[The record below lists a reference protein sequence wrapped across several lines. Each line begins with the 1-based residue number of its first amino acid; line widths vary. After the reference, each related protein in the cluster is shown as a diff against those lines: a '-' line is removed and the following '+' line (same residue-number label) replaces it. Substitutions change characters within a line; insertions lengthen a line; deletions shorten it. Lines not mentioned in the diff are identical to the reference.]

1 MKKTIISK
9 IIIEVGLIDLF
20 IFLDKKGYL
29 EAFLNNTYAS
39 RGKLIDVVN
48 SRPDCWMNLAF
59 VWDKTPEGYEVWQ
72 DLSERWRKYLLEG
85 LSKEDTIEWR
95 ITSAK

>member
-9 IIIEVGLIDLF
+9 IIIEVGLIDLLT
-20 IFLDKKGYL
+20 FLSERGYL

-39 RGKLIDVVN
+39 RGKLPDIVN
-48 SRPDCWMNLAF
+48 SRPDVWMSLAF
-59 VWDKTPEGYEVWQ
+59 VWDKTPEGYEVWR
-72 DLSERWRKYLLEG
+72 DLSHEWKEYLLEG
-85 LSKEDTIEWR
+85 LSEEDIVEWR